1 MLNVLSSL
9 PIMATAATGAVNKMV
24 DNINSAGFRINQIKG
39 IAESNS
45 AASAEQAAQLRD
57 WQVEQNAKAMEF
69 NAREAQKNRDWQRY
83 MSNTAHQREIADLKA
98 AGLNPIL
105 SAMGGNGAA
114 VGSGATASGVTSSGA
129 KGEVDT
135 SANQAIV
142 NLLGTFIDTQNKLQ
156 IQNLNAIN
164 NLAVADK
171 YTEMSRIV
179 QAMQNENAQIVA
191 RIGAASAANVAGINA
206 ANQRYLAQN
215 YPQTMYG
222 SLSALF
228 QALAGGDAVGA
239 IGSGVGKAKEVV
251 SFIGD
256 KSKDFKGSDWYKG
269 LSALGS
275 EMKKTFMDTYN
286 QYKK

>member
-9 PIMATAATGAVNKMV
+9 PAMATSAAGAVNKII
-24 DNINSAGFRINQIKG
+24 DNTNGAAYRINQIKG

-69 NAREAQKNRDWQRY
+69 NAREAQKNRDWQQY

-114 VGSGATASGVTSSGA
+114 VTSGATASGVTSSGA

-156 IQNLNAIN
+156 IQNLNAMN
-164 NLAVADK
+164 NLAVAEK

-206 ANQRYLAQN
+206 ANQRYLAAN
-215 YPQTMYG
+215 YPQTMFGDITALVQAMNKGNFVGNLG
-222 SLSALF
+222 SA
-228 QALAGGDAVGA
+228 
-239 IGSGVGKAKEVV
+239 VGKAK
-251 SFIGD
+251 
-256 KSKDFKGSDWYKG
+256 DFAAYLGEKAKESDWYKG
-269 LSALGS
+269 LSGLWS
-275 EMKKTFMDTYN
+275 QMKKDL
-286 QYKK
+286 KAP

>member
-9 PIMATAATGAVNKMV
+9 PSMATAATGAVSKMV

-45 AASAEQAAQLRD
+45 AASAEEAAKLRD
-57 WQVEQNAKAMEF
+57 WQVEQNAKAMAF
-69 NAREAQKNRDWQRY
+69 NAREAQKNRDWQQY

-129 KGEVDT
+129 KGDVDT

-142 NLLGTFIDTQNKLQ
+142 NLLGSFIDAQNKLQ

-164 NLAVADK
+164 NLAVAEK
-171 YTEMSRIV
+171 YTSMS
-179 QAMQNENAQIVA
+179 EIVA
-191 RIGAASAANVAGINA
+191 KIGAASAANVANINA
-206 ANQRYLAQN
+206 SNQRYLAEN

-222 SLSALF
+222 SLSALI
-228 QALAGGDAVGA
+228 QALSGGDAVGSL
-239 IGSGVGKAKEVV
+239 GSAVGHAKEEVKKIPSAV
-251 SFIGD
+251 KSWLNSDTSKYD
-256 KSKDFKGSDWYKG
+256 KSSFSGFWKSFVPAYYQAITG
-269 LSALGS
+269 
-275 EMKKTFMDTYN
+275 KK
-286 QYKK
+286 

>member
-57 WQVEQNAKAMEF
+57 WQVEQNAKAMAF

-114 VGSGATASGVTSSGA
+114 VGSGASASGVTSSGA
-129 KGEVDT
+129 KGDVDT

-142 NLLGTFIDTQNKLQ
+142 NLLGSFIDAQNKLQ

-164 NLAVADK
+164 NLAVAEK
-171 YTEMSRIV
+171 YTSMS
-179 QAMQNENAQIVA
+179 EIVA
-191 RIGAASAANVAGINA
+191 KIGAASAANVANINA
-206 ANQRYLAQN
+206 SNQRYLAEN

-222 SLSALF
+222 SISALI
-228 QALAGGDAVGA
+228 QALSGGDAVGSL
-239 IGSGVGKAKEVV
+239 GSAVGKAKEEVKKV
-251 SFIGD
+251 PSAIKSWLNSDTSKYD
-256 KSKDFKGSDWYKG
+256 KSSFSGFWKSFVPAYYQAITG
-269 LSALGS
+269 
-275 EMKKTFMDTYN
+275 KK
-286 QYKK
+286 

>member
-9 PIMATAATGAVNKMV
+9 PTMATAATGAVNKMV

-57 WQVEQNAKAMEF
+57 WQVEQNAKAMAF
-69 NAREAQKNRDWQRY
+69 NAREAQKNRDWQEY

-206 ANQRYLAQN
+206 ANQRYLAEH

-222 SLSALF
+222 SLSALV

-239 IGSGVGKAKEVV
+239 IGSGVGKAKEGV
-251 SFIGD
+251 SYIGD
-256 KSKDFKGSDWYKG
+256 KLKDFKGSDWYKG
-269 LSALGS
+269 LFALGS
-275 EMKKTFMDTYN
+275 EMKKTFTDTYN
-286 QYKK
+286 KYKK

>member
-9 PIMATAATGAVNKMV
+9 PAMATSAAGAVNKII
-24 DNINSAGFRINQIKG
+24 DNTNGAAYRINQIKG

-69 NAREAQKNRDWQRY
+69 NAREAQKNRDWQQY

-129 KGEVDT
+129 KGDVDT

-191 RIGAASAANVAGINA
+191 RIGAASASNVAGINA
-206 ANQRYLAQN
+206 ANQRYLAAN
-215 YPQTMYG
+215 YPQNMYG
-222 SLSALF
+222 SISALA
-228 QALAGGDAVGA
+228 QAITGNNAVGSVGSA
-239 IGSGVGKAKEVV
+239 IGKAKEAASSLGGKV
-251 SFIGD
+251 
-256 KSKDFKGSDWYKG
+256 KGSDWYKG

-275 EMKKTFMDTYN
+275 EMKKTFKDTYN
-286 QYKK
+286 QFKK

>member
-1 MLNVLSSL
+1 MLNVLTSL
-9 PIMATAATGAVNKMV
+9 PIMATAATGAVNNMV
-24 DNINSAGFRINQIKG
+24 DNINSAAARIADIKG
-39 IAESNS
+39 IAEANS

-69 NAREAQKNRDWQRY
+69 NAREAQKNRNWQQY

-114 VGSGATASGVTSSGA
+114 VGSGATASGVTSAGA
-129 KGEVDT
+129 KGDVDT

-142 NLLGTFIDTQNKLQ
+142 NLLGSFIDAQNKLQ

-164 NLAVADK
+164 NLAVAEK
-171 YTEMSRIV
+171 YTSMS
-179 QAMQNENAQIVA
+179 EIVA
-191 RIGAASAANVAGINA
+191 KIGAASAANVANINA

-222 SLSALF
+222 SLSALI
-228 QALAGGDAVGA
+228 QALSDGDAVGSL
-239 IGSGVGKAKEVV
+239 GSAVGKAKEEVKKV
-251 SFIGD
+251 PLAIKSWLNSDTSKYDTSTFSGFWKSFVPSYYQAITG
-256 KSKDFKGSDWYKG
+256 
-269 LSALGS
+269 
-275 EMKKTFMDTYN
+275 KK
-286 QYKK
+286 

>member
-9 PIMATAATGAVNKMV
+9 PTMATAATGAVNKMV

-57 WQVEQNAKAMEF
+57 WQVEQNAKAMAF
-69 NAREAQKNRDWQRY
+69 NAREAQKNRNWQQY

-191 RIGAASAANVAGINA
+191 RIGAKSAANVAGINV
-206 ANQRYLAQN
+206 ANQRYLAEN

-222 SLSALF
+222 SISALAQGLTGNDLF
-228 QALAGGDAVGA
+228 
-239 IGSGVGKAKEVV
+239 GSLGSAVGKAKEAAASLGEKV
-251 SFIGD
+251 
-256 KSKDFKGSDWYKG
+256 KGSDWYKG
-269 LSALGS
+269 LSDLWS
-275 EMKKTFMDTYN
+275 QMKKDL
-286 QYKK
+286 KKP

>member
-9 PIMATAATGAVNKMV
+9 PAMATSAAGAVNKII
-24 DNINSAGFRINQIKG
+24 DNTNGAAYRINQIKG

-57 WQVEQNAKAMEF
+57 WQVEQNAKAMAF
-69 NAREAQKNRDWQRY
+69 NAREAQKNRDWQQY

-164 NLAVADK
+164 NLAVAEK
-171 YTEMSRIV
+171 YTSMS
-179 QAMQNENAQIVA
+179 EIVA
-191 RIGAASAANVAGINA
+191 KIGAASAANVANINA
-206 ANQRYLAQN
+206 ANQRYLAAN
-215 YPQTMYG
+215 YPQTMFG
-222 SLSALF
+222 SISALI
-228 QALAGGDAVGA
+228 QALSGGDAVGSL
-239 IGSGVGKAKEVV
+239 GSAVGHAKEEVKKIP
-251 SFIGD
+251 SSIKSWLNTDTSKYD
-256 KSKDFKGSDWYKG
+256 KSTFSGFWKSFVPAYYQSLTG
-269 LSALGS
+269 
-275 EMKKTFMDTYN
+275 KK
-286 QYKK
+286 

>member
-9 PIMATAATGAVNKMV
+9 PTMATAATGAVNKMV

-57 WQVEQNAKAMEF
+57 WQVEQNAKAMAF

-129 KGEVDT
+129 KGDVDT

-142 NLLGTFIDTQNKLQ
+142 NLLGSFIDAQNKLQ
-156 IQNLNAIN
+156 VQNLNAIN
-164 NLAVADK
+164 NLAVAEK
-171 YTEMSRIV
+171 YTSMS
-179 QAMQNENAQIVA
+179 EIVA
-191 RIGAASAANVAGINA
+191 KIGAASAANVANINA
-206 ANQRYLAQN
+206 SNQRYLAEN

-222 SLSALF
+222 SLSALI
-228 QALAGGDAVGA
+228 QALSGGDAVGSL
-239 IGSGVGKAKEVV
+239 GSAVGHAKEEVKKIP
-251 SFIGD
+251 SAIKSWLNSDTSKYD
-256 KSKDFKGSDWYKG
+256 KSTFSGFWKSFVPAYYQAITG
-269 LSALGS
+269 
-275 EMKKTFMDTYN
+275 KK
-286 QYKK
+286 

>member
-1 MLNVLSSL
+1 MVPKTGVSQMIDN
-9 PIMATAATGAVNKMV
+9 TNAAASQIA
-24 DNINSAGFRINQIKG
+24 DIKG
-39 IAESNS
+39 IAEANS
-45 AASAEQAAQLRD
+45 AASAEEAAKLRD
-57 WQVEQNAKAMEF
+57 WQVEQNAKAMAF
-69 NAREAQKNRDWQRY
+69 NAREAQKNRDWQQY

-164 NLAVADK
+164 NLAVAEK
-171 YTEMSRIV
+171 YTKM
-179 QAMQNENAQIVA
+179 NEIVA
-191 RIGAASAANVAGINA
+191 KIGAASAANVANINA
-206 ANQRYLAQN
+206 ANQRYLAEN

-222 SLSALF
+222 SLSALI
-228 QALAGGDAVGA
+228 QALSGGDAVGSL
-239 IGSGVGKAKEVV
+239 GSAVGHAKEEVKKIPSAIKSWLNSDISQEDMTTFTGFWK
-251 SFIGD
+251 SFIP
-256 KSKDFKGSDWYKG
+256 G
-269 LSALGS
+269 LYQALSG
-275 EMKKTFMDTYN
+275 KR
-286 QYKK
+286 